1 MAALGRLKAVG
12 GRIVATLGKV
22 LAHPRVS
29 GAAVAATND
38 CIGRAV
44 GAGEGPVRMLDTA
57 ALTRSWGSDGTGS
70 GGTGTGTSTG
80 SGAVA
85 VADGKHWAAERRFVS
100 GWLRQAAA
108 LLCPQL

>member
-1 MAALGRLKAVG
+1 MAN
-12 GRIVATLGKV
+12 LGKV
-22 LAHPRVS
+22 LSHPRVS
-29 GAAVAATND
+29 SGAVAATND

-44 GAGEGPVRMLDTA
+44 GAGEGPVRLLDTA
-57 ALTRSWGSDGTGS
+57 ALTRSWGTDG
-70 GGTGTGTSTG
+70 TG

-85 VADGKHWAAERRFVS
+85 VADGKHWAAEGRFVS

>member
-1 MAALGRLKAVG
+1 MAN
-12 GRIVATLGKV
+12 LGKV

-29 GAAVAATND
+29 GAAVAAAND

-44 GAGEGPVRMLDTA
+44 GAGEGPVRLLDTA
-57 ALTRSWGSDGTGS
+57 ALTRSWGTD
-70 GGTGTGTSTG
+70 GTGTGSDVV
-80 SGAVA
+80 AVA
-85 VADGKHWAAERRFVS
+85 VTDGKHWAGERRFVS